1 MARREVRRGEFITA
15 DGGKVTMGKDTSRI
29 KRGAFMTSDAVV
41 ERPAILEKRF
51 PEMAGAI
58 EAAGA
63 PLTTR
68 QLAEHWQ
75 RQADLEERFAN
86 LKTKIRSAKK
96 R

>member
-1 MARREVRRGEFITA
+1 MARREDIRKGSFIIA
-15 DGGKVTMGKDTSRI
+15 DGGPATIGKDTSKIR
-29 KRGAFMTSDAVV
+29 RGAFMTSTPQPRNLAR
-41 ERPAILEKRF
+41 EF

-68 QLAEHWQ
+68 QLAERWQ